1 MLADYH
7 GADTRE
13 AVLRREIAMFGKA
26 VEDTAAAVADDGY
39 IYRFN
44 AGITAARSKAQ
55 AALRC
60 LKLGN
65 SSSSSNDETSVPE
78 LIKRLAASYAMA
90 EECVRGMAK
99 AKEDGR
105 KRDLMVEFRCTEAE
119 AERIVGVTAGSGGR
133 MEGMREVEE
142 MREWFFVRE
151 EFRRWWPVADPKPV
165 GVKKNVA
172 QKEKEA
178 DKLVWE
184 DRFGSG
190 FW

>member
-1 MLADYH
+1 
-7 GADTRE
+7 
-13 AVLRREIAMFGKA
+13 MFGKT

-65 SSSSSNDETSVPE
+65 GSSNETSVPE
-78 LIKRLAASYAMA
+78 MIKRLAASYAMV

-99 AKEDGR
+99 AKEEGR
-105 KRDLMVEFRCTEAE
+105 KRDLMGEFRCTEAE
-119 AERIVGVTAGSGGR
+119 AERSLGVTAGSCER
-133 MEGMREVEE
+133 MEEMREAEK

-151 EFRRWWPVADPKPV
+151 EFRRWWPVDAVPNPNPKPV
-165 GVKKNVA
+165 GGKKEVRSVEKGVA
-172 QKEKEA
+172 QKEKGV
-178 DKLVWE
+178 DKVVWE